1 MNKADGKLGFPK
13 GKYNHEKDWTH
24 KDTVCREWEEEAGL
38 RPSPLIF
45 HGPPIEDSAGILYY
59 PCLWD
64 APMQAGPVADA
75 FTRYK
80 GGAAWDV
87 LEYDDDPIVRAMWLP
102 VEVALKERNFAN
114 QRKTILQPALNLF
127 NSQNSLQ
134 QKSTT
139 NSTPNSKRNP

>member
-1 MNKADGKLGFPK
+1 
-13 GKYNHEKDWTH
+13 
-24 KDTVCREWEEEAGL
+24 
-38 RPSPLIF
+38 
-45 HGPPIEDSAGILYY
+45 
-59 PCLWD
+59 
-64 APMQAGPVADA
+64 MQAGPVADA

-127 NSQNSLQ
+127 NSQNILQ
-134 QKSTT
+134 QKAPPTPPQTPKETLDIPQYTT
-139 NSTPNSKRNP
+139 RREMIHLKGTLQRQKLGPANRSLGNEQTPLRDEQAVVLNEQALLQGLKP